1 MTTTIP
7 DETTAATSPKFAPQI
22 ACLLIFVALV
32 DSQLVASIAPQIAL
46 GLDARETAV
55 AAGVTIYSVFA
66 ALVALGLAWSPRVD
80 APARRLPIAA
90 TLIAVASLI
99 TAAAPNVAVLYAG
112 RATAGVACGLI
123 SALAIASLAN
133 ASTYEKR
140 GSQMSWV
147 AIAYFLSPVLGVPLG
162 AVLVGMLG
170 WRSIFLLSAVAA
182 AGAGLLVRLNPLPER
197 SHGASPTPDTDAR
210 GARAA
215 LGRLWGLANRSAS
228 TRMGIVSAFFISGG
242 LVGFTSFLGIWLHDA
257 FGAGPE
263 RVALAFAIAGVG
275 AVAGGAI
282 GGKFADRFGKR
293 RVALAAT
300 TAMWLLLPIVPGFV
314 WGVPLL
320 ALIAAAAF
328 AASLRVAPMQA
339 LVTELV
345 APDERPAY
353 IALRNS
359 ASQLGIAAAVI
370 ASTALYPR
378 LGMMGVALACAALT
392 IVSWLTI
399 RWVREPGAAAARRR
413 HFAVRA
419 TRTIA
424 FVLVLLLVA
433 LPWFLSFLVTKARTR
448 PDERNRPETPA
459 TYGATFEEVSF
470 ASSDGNV
477 LTGWYLPSTSAGTT
491 IVMTH
496 GLFRSRFELIE
507 RGCDLWRLGY
517 GVVFYDLRRHGSS
530 AAEFSTIG
538 YDERH
543 DVAAAVQ
550 LARER
555 APGDRIVLFGVS
567 MGAAATLLAA
577 AETED
582 VTAVVADSSFLSLSH
597 TVSHHLERA
606 RIPTV
611 PFAPMLVWMTAG
623 RMGFN
628 PNDFDVRAAVERIR
642 CPILFIGGGQD
653 DRMPIATVLDPLA
666 RASRNPLS
674 SRFVVEE
681 AGHGHAY
688 DADRIGYI
696 AAVNAF
702 LHSAGAGARVP

>member
-7 DETTAATSPKFAPQI
+7 DETATATSPKFAPQI

-90 TLIAVASLI
+90 TLFAVASMM
-99 TAAAPNVAVLYAG
+99 TAAAPNLAVLYAG
-112 RATAGVACGLI
+112 RAVAGVAGGMI
-123 SALAIASLAN
+123 SALAIAALAN
-133 ASTYEKR
+133 SSTYEKR

-162 AVLVGMLG
+162 AVLVGALG

-182 AGAGLLVRLNPLPER
+182 AGAGLLVKLNPLPER
-197 SHGASPTPDTDAR
+197 SRAAAPDASLEAR

-215 LGRLWGLANRSAS
+215 LGRLWRLANRSAS

-257 FGAGPE
+257 FGAGPG

-282 GGKFADRFGKR
+282 GGKLADRFGKR

-314 WGVPLL
+314 WDVPLL
-320 ALIAAAAF
+320 ALVAAAAF

-345 APDERPAY
+345 ASDERPAY
-353 IALRNS
+353 IALRNA
-359 ASQLGIAAAVI
+359 ASQLGIAAAVA
-370 ASTALYPR
+370 ASTVIYPR
-378 LGMMGVALACAALT
+378 LGMMGVALSCAALT
-392 IVSWLTI
+392 IVSWLAI
-399 RWVREPGAAAARRR
+399 AWVREPGPDAPRRR
-413 HFAVRA
+413 RLAVRA
-419 TRTIA
+419 VRTVAIA
-424 FVLVLLLVA
+424 LVVLTLA
-433 LPWFLSFLVTKARTR
+433 LPWFLSFLVTKAGTR
-448 PDERNRPETPA
+448 SSERNRPETPA
-459 TYGATFEEVSF
+459 TYGATFEDVSF
-470 ASSDGNV
+470 TSEDGNV
-477 LTGWYLPSTSAGTT
+477 LTGWRLPSTGTGTT

-507 RGCDLWRLGY
+507 RGCDLWRLGF
-517 GVVFYDLRRHGSS
+517 GVVLYDLRRHGSS
-530 AAEFSTIG
+530 PAEFSTIG
-538 YDERH
+538 YEERH
-543 DVAAAVQ
+543 DVTAAVGV
-550 LARER
+550 ARDR

-577 AETED
+577 AETEGI
-582 VTAVVADSSFLSLSH
+582 TAVVADSSFLSLSH
-597 TVSHHLERA
+597 TVSHHLARA

-611 PFAPMLVWMTAG
+611 PFAPLLVWMTAG
-623 RMGFN
+623 RMSFD
-628 PNDFDVRAAVERIR
+628 PSDFDVRAAVERIP

-653 DRMPIATVLDPLA
+653 DRMPIDTVLVPLA
-666 RASRNPLS
+666 GASRNPLS
-674 SRFVVEE
+674 SRFVVEN
-681 AGHGHAY
+681 AGHGQAY

-702 LHSAGAGARVP
+702 LHSAGAGAEVP